1 MIPARCSPRSRSTS
15 VMGIRAS
22 RPMGMAAILPS
33 LTHRRTVSGC
43 NPRRLA
49 TSPDR
54 SNLVFS
60 VLITRIDY
68 QIYVNLSTVVHP
80 CLLSLELK
88 ENRMEQDF
96 QEQACWLLL
105 TYESGLST
113 RIINE
118 VVVPWCHQLR
128 PTLRSFFN
136 PHPQTWSDT
145 CHLSTA
151 LVENLSRPAQSLRA
165 WCCL

>member
-33 LTHRRTVSGC
+33 LTHRRTVSRC

-68 QIYVNLSTVVHP
+68 QIDVNLSTVIHP
-80 CLLSLELK
+80 TYNIGQLLHFDDLQVRHCRDNSV
-88 ENRMEQDF
+88 
-96 QEQACWLLL
+96 
-105 TYESGLST
+105 T
-113 RIINE
+113 
-118 VVVPWCHQLR
+118 
-128 PTLRSFFN
+128 
-136 PHPQTWSDT
+136 
-145 CHLSTA
+145 
-151 LVENLSRPAQSLRA
+151 
-165 WCCL
+165 